1 MLNICAEIL
10 RPSNAGRARSPI
22 AFCAR
27 LSPDC
32 NGLSKSTRASNETM
46 GGIVDAARV
55 MYDELGFDTLPVIG
69 GGKKPIARAW
79 QSRLPYR
86 LWQNAPETANIGI
99 RGGGLA
105 SVAFI
110 DCDEVRTFENVTNWL
125 AGLGYRNDFYPVVQ
139 TASGEG
145 RHVYITLA
153 GALSGDA
160 RDLSNDIGGGEFR
173 YGAGAFVV
181 APPSFVNDGGKYS
194 LISGDYSMRPLLEV
208 KDVLPILG
216 NRETVTER
224 KPTIPRRAIAM
235 LKGKED
241 KPYSSRSHFDE
252 SLIASLINAG
262 HSLESVLELFESNET
277 SGKYHELKRTKGN
290 KTALHYLR
298 QSYSKAEQWT
308 RSHEGRARRV
318 AKSAIAWAEFRA
330 WQGRTGAV
338 DQLIYLAHANIAHR
352 AGRLIYAVSCRDLAE
367 LAGISHMTATRAT
380 WRLCKSGLLVP
391 DKKAVADSANVF
403 QLGNLDITLHSP
415 RTPFVRKCNTMSS
428 HDVFRYSGL
437 GKSAG
442 QVWQALQQ
450 SPANIDELAE
460 HTGRHI
466 ITIERAIDR
475 MSKLADPLTGEYLP
489 MVASDDGITYHPL
502 PVDLDR
508 IAHAV
513 GTAGAG
519 ERQRKEHAKQR
530 RNHARDLERGRDK
543 QANHKQR

>member
-1 MLNICAEIL
+1 MSNSYAEIW

-22 AFCAR
+22 ACYAR
-27 LSPDC
+27 LSLVC
-32 NGLSKSTRASNETM
+32 NGLLINTRASDETM
-46 GGIVDAARV
+46 GGFVDTARA

-86 LWQNAPETANIGI
+86 LWQNAPQSANIGI

-110 DCDEVRTFENVTNWL
+110 DCDEAQTFENVTNWL
-125 AGLGYRNDFYPVVQ
+125 AGLGIRGDSYPVVQ

-153 GALSGDA
+153 GVLSGDA
-160 RDLSNDIGGGEFR
+160 RDLSNEIGGGEFR

-181 APPSFVNDGGKYS
+181 APPSAINDGGKYS
-194 LISGDYSMRPLLEV
+194 LISGEFSIRPTLEV

-224 KPTIPRRAIAM
+224 KPTLSRKAIA
-235 LKGKED
+235 LLHGRNIEN
-241 KPYSSRSHFDE
+241 YSSRSE
-252 SLIASLINAG
+252 AEQSLIASMVNAG
-262 HSLESVLELFESNET
+262 FSFVEVLDLFNRHPGA
-277 SGKYHELKRTKGN
+277 GKYAELKSRNARNAERWLLKSYN
-290 KTALHYLR
+290 EAAQWAKTHE
-298 QSYSKAEQWT
+298 SK
-308 RSHEGRARRV
+308 ARRV
-318 AKSAIAWAEFRA
+318 AKSAIVWAESRA

-338 DQLIYLAHANIAHR
+338 DQLIYLAHANIAYR
-352 AGRLIYAVSCRDLAE
+352 AGRFIYGAGRRDLAE
-367 LAGISHMTATRAT
+367 LTGINQITATNAT
-380 WRLCKSGLLVP
+380 KRLIKSGLI
-391 DKKAVADSANVF
+391 VF
-403 QLGNLDITLHSP
+403 DTPHSIDCATLYRLGNLNILNHSLS
-415 RTPFVRKCNTMSS
+415 TSIVRKWLSMS
-428 HDVFRYSGL
+428 HDVFRHGGL

-442 QVWQALQQ
+442 QVWQVLQEH
-450 SPANIDELAE
+450 PASIDELAE
-460 HTGRHI
+460 STGRHVK
-466 ITIERAIDR
+466 TIERAIDR
-475 MSKLADPLTGEYLP
+475 MRKLADPLTGEYLP
-489 MVASDDGITYHPL
+489 MVASDDDEIYHPL

-530 RNHARDLERGRDK
+530 RIHARDLERGRQAK
-543 QANHKQR
+543 QS

>member
-1 MLNICAEIL
+1 M
-10 RPSNAGRARSPI
+10 
-22 AFCAR
+22 
-27 LSPDC
+27 
-32 NGLSKSTRASNETM
+32 
-46 GGIVDAARV
+46 

-69 GGKKPIARAW
+69 GGKYPIVRAW

-86 LWQNAPETANIGI
+86 LWQNAPERTNIGI
-99 RGGGLA
+99 RGGGIA

-110 DCDEVRTFENVTNWL
+110 DCDEARTFENVTNWL
-125 AGLGYRNDFYPVVQ
+125 AGLGYWNDSYPVVQ

-160 RDLSNDIGGGEFR
+160 RDLSNEIGGGEFR

-181 APPSFVNDGGKYS
+181 APPSFVNESGKYS
-194 LISGDYSMRPLLEV
+194 LMSGDFSIRPTLEV
-208 KDVLPILG
+208 KDILPILG

-224 KPTIPRRAIAM
+224 KPT
-235 LKGKED
+235 L
-241 KPYSSRSHFDE
+241 SRKAVALLHGRNIENYKSHSE
-252 SLIASLINAG
+252 AEQSLIASMVNAG
-262 HSLESVLELFESNET
+262 FSFREVLDLFNRHPCA
-277 SGKYHELKRTKGN
+277 GKYTELKSKNARNAERWLLKSYN
-290 KTALHYLR
+290 EAAQWAKTHE
-298 QSYSKAEQWT
+298 SKARQI
-308 RSHEGRARRV
+308 
-318 AKSAIAWAEFRA
+318 AKSAIAWAESKA

-338 DQLIYLAHANIAHR
+338 DQIIYLAHANIAYR
-352 AGRLIYAVSCRDLAE
+352 AGRLIYAASCRDLAE
-367 LAGISHMTATRAT
+367 LAGISHVTATRAT

-403 QLGNLDITLHSP
+403 QLGNLDIALHSP
-415 RTPFVRKCNTMSS
+415 STSNVRKCNTMSN
-428 HDVFRYSGL
+428 HDVFRHRGL

-450 SPANIDELAE
+450 SPASIDELAE
-460 HTGRHI
+460 RTGRHI
-466 ITIERAIDR
+466 KTIERAIDR

-489 MVASDDGITYHPL
+489 MIASDNGATYHPL

-519 ERQRKEHAKQR
+519 ERQRKEHAKER
-530 RNHARDLERGRDK
+530 RLHARSLERGRQAK
-543 QANHKQR
+543 QS